1 MARLRFWQDR
11 GLLILCAM
19 ALFVVAVHTLTNS
32 QYGFHRDELATL
44 DDAGRLARGYVAYP
58 PLTPLIARVGLEL
71 FGPAP
76 AGIRLFAA
84 IAQALALI
92 LGGLMAREM
101 GGGRW
106 AQIVAGASVAIAP
119 VSVSAGFLFQY
130 VSFDY
135 LWWVLLAY
143 LLIRLLK
150 SEDPRWWIAIGAVA
164 GVAMLTKYTILF
176 LLTGLLAGVLLTPAR
191 RYLRSGWLWAGIG
204 VALLI
209 WLPNLIWQVQH
220 HFIYL
225 DFIRH
230 IHERD
235 VRIGRTDH
243 FLIGQFLVTASPFTV
258 PFWIAG
264 LRFYFMN
271 YEGKRYR
278 LIGWMF
284 IATFLLFYAAK
295 GRDYYMAPAYPMLL
309 AAGAVV
315 GERWIARL
323 SPGRALAVRS
333 LTWSA
338 IAVGGVLAVAVI
350 LPISPINS
358 SWWKAMDKW
367 SDSFREEVGWQDLTF
382 TVAAIR
388 DSLPASDRQHLGI
401 LAGNY
406 GEAGAIDLYGPAYGL
421 PQAIGGID
429 SYWEHGYGNPPA
441 ETLIVV
447 GISREFLE
455 RHFESVVLA
464 AHNTN
469 SYDVLNEETKDHPDI
484 FVCRRLR
491 GSWAEFWK
499 TFQYFG

>member
-1 MARLRFWQDR
+1 MARMRLWQDS
-11 GLLILCAM
+11 GFLILLGL
-19 ALFVVAVHTLTNS
+19 ALFVVALHTLTNG

-58 PLTPLIARVGLEL
+58 PLTPLIARLGLEL

-106 AQIVAGASVAIAP
+106 AQVVAGASVAVAP
-119 VSVSAGFLFQY
+119 LSVSAGFLFQY

-150 SEDPRWWIAIGAVA
+150 SENPRWWIAIGAAV
-164 GVAMLTKYTILF
+164 GVAMMTKYTVLF
-176 LLTGLLAGVLLTPAR
+176 LLTGLLAGVLLTPSR
-191 RYLRSGWLWAGIG
+191 RYVRSGWLWAGIG

-235 VRIGRTDH
+235 MRIGRTDT
-243 FLIGQFLVTASPFTV
+243 FLIGQFLVTANPLTV
-258 PFWIAG
+258 PLWIAG
-264 LRFYFMN
+264 LRYYFVSD
-271 YEGKRYR
+271 EGKRYR
-278 LIGWMF
+278 LIGWVF
-284 IATFLLFYAAK
+284 LVTFLVFYVAK

-309 AAGAVV
+309 AAGSVAA
-315 GERWIARL
+315 ERWIASLR
-323 SPGRALAVRS
+323 PGWAVATRS
-333 LTWSA
+333 LVWSA
-338 IAVGGVLAVAVI
+338 IGVGGVLAVVLI
-350 LPISPINS
+350 LPISPVNS
-358 SWWKAMDKW
+358 PWWKSVNSW
-367 SDSFREEVGWQDLTF
+367 NDSFREEIGWEDLTR

-388 DSLPASDRQHLGI
+388 DKLPAEDRQRLGI
-401 LAGNY
+401 LVGNY
-406 GEAGAIDLYGPAYGL
+406 GEAGAINLYGPAYGL
-421 PQAIGGID
+421 PQAISGID
-429 SYWEHGYGNPPA
+429 SYWEHGYGDPPP

-447 GISREFLE
+447 GISRAFLE
-455 RHFESVVLA
+455 RHFESCELVG
-464 AHNTN
+464 HNTN
-469 SYDVLNEETKDHPDI
+469 SYGVLNEETKDHPDI
-484 FVCRRLR
+484 FLVRRLR
-491 GSWAEFWK
+491 QPWPEFWK
-499 TFQYFG
+499 KFQYFG

>member
-1 MARLRFWQDR
+1 MARLRFWQDS
-11 GLLILCAM
+11 GFMILLGV
-19 ALFVVAVHTLTNS
+19 ALLVVAIHTLTNG

-44 DDAGRLARGYVAYP
+44 DDARRLAWGYVAYP
-58 PLTPLIARVGLEL
+58 PLTPLIARLGLEL
-71 FGPAP
+71 FGAAP
-76 AGIRLFAA
+76 AGVRLFAA

-106 AQIVAGASVAIAP
+106 AQILAGAAVGIAP

-143 LLIRLLK
+143 LLVRLLK
-150 SEDPRWWIAIGAVA
+150 SENPRWWIAIGAAV
-164 GVAMLTKYTILF
+164 GVAMQTKYTVLF
-176 LLTGLLAGVLLTPAR
+176 LLTGLVVGVLLTPAR

-235 VRIGRTDH
+235 VRIGRTDS
-243 FLIGQFLVTASPFTV
+243 FLIGQFLVTANPFTV
-258 PFWIAG
+258 PLWIAG
-264 LRFYFMN
+264 LRYYFVSDD
-271 YEGKRYR
+271 GKRYR

-284 IATFLLFYAAK
+284 IATFLIFYATK

-315 GERWIARL
+315 AERWIAKL
-323 SPGRALAVRS
+323 RARRAIIMRS
-333 LTWSA
+333 LAWSA
-338 IAVGGVLAVAVI
+338 IGVGGVIAVVLI

-358 SWWKAMDKW
+358 PWWKAMDKW
-367 SDSFREEVGWQDLTF
+367 NDSFREQIGWQDLTR

-388 DSLPASDRQHLGI
+388 DTLPAGDRQRLGI
-401 LAGNY
+401 LVGNY

-421 PQAIGGID
+421 PQAISGID
-429 SYWEHGYGNPPA
+429 SYWEHGYGNPSP

-447 GISREFLE
+447 GLSRGYLE
-455 RHFESVVLA
+455 RHFESCELV

-469 SYDVLNEETKDHPDI
+469 SYGVRNEETKDHPDI

-491 GSWAEFWK
+491 GPWSEFWK
-499 TFQYFG
+499 KFQYFG